1 MSSSVVP
8 DPNDRADFKN
18 AIRGLIKP
26 LSPCTIYTANGDTC
40 WDSEP
45 FSFLNTEDE
54 LATVNSSLKR
64 QSQLCLFQGLFNVT
78 EGIYQV
84 RGLDLS
90 NISFVETDTN
100 VIVIDPLISKECAQK
115 ALELYQ
121 DHRPGRS
128 VIALIYTHSHDDHFG
143 GAEAIVPSKDPTSS
157 TYTPDPTFPIYAP
170 DGFLDHAVNENVYA
184 GTAMTRRSMY
194 MYGDELD
201 KCATGQVGAGLG
213 MTASTGST
221 TLIAPTSSDIITTSP
236 CTRTIDGLEVTF
248 QLTPGTEA
256 PSEMN
261 FYFPKYKAL
270 CMAENVTHTLHNI
283 QTLRGALVRDAHEWS
298 IYIDE
303 AMGMFGNK
311 TDVVFSSHHWPT
323 WNDQNDD
330 PNEPTENQILTFMTR
345 QRDMYAFLN
354 DQTLRKLNDGMVGTE
369 IAEDLKLP
377 ETLAKCWHSQGYY
390 GSISHNVKAIYHR
403 YLGWF
408 DGNPAHLWEHPPVD
422 SATRYVKC
430 MGGAS
435 AVIDKAKEYADN
447 KDYRFAATLLNHVV
461 FADPTNADPVTTD
474 AKTELGGVYTQLG
487 YLCEN
492 GTWRNFY
499 LTGAQELE
507 SGPVPPNLALDPT
520 QAAMALELNQLM
532 DTMAVRLE
540 GLAAQYESFS
550 IDWYVYMT
558 TYLRQDIRLT
568 LSNGA
573 LTNHARI
580 PDQEPEGSA
589 DLTCTLSR
597 QDLVGLVIDNSKTIE
612 DNPDIKYQGNPDK
625 WTTLTGYLRVPIKGF
640 AIVTPD

>member
-1 MSSSVVP
+1 M
-8 DPNDRADFKN
+8 
-18 AIRGLIKP
+18 
-26 LSPCTIYTANGDTC
+26 
-40 WDSEP
+40 
-45 FSFLNTEDE
+45 
-54 LATVNSSLKR
+54 
-64 QSQLCLFQGLFNVT
+64 
-78 EGIYQV
+78 
-84 RGLDLS
+84 
-90 NISFVETDTN
+90 SFVETDTN
-100 VIVIDPLISKECAQK
+100 VIIIDPLISKECAQK

-143 GAEAIVPSKDPTSS
+143 GAEAIVPPLDPASS

-170 DGFLDHAVNENVYA
+170 DGFMDHALSENVYA
-184 GTAMTRRSMY
+184 GVAMTRRSMY
-194 MYGDELD
+194 MYGDELE

-221 TLIAPTSSDIITTSP
+221 TLIPPTSSEIISTSP

-248 QLTPGTEA
+248 QLSPGTEA

-303 AMGMFGNK
+303 AIGMFGNE

-323 WNDQNDD
+323 WKDQNDD
-330 PNEPTENQILTFMTR
+330 PNGPTENQILILMTR

-354 DQTLRKLNDGMVGTE
+354 DQTLCNLNNGMVRTE
-369 IAEDLKLP
+369 IAEEFVLP
-377 ETLAKCWHSQGYY
+377 DVLAKSWYSQGYY

-403 YLGWF
+403 YMGWF
-408 DGNPAHLWEHPPVD
+408 DGNPARLWERTPVD
-422 SATRYVKC
+422 SATRYVDC

-435 AVIDKAKEYADN
+435 AVIDKAKKYTSN
-447 KDYRFAATLLNHVV
+447 QDYRFAATLLNHVV
-461 FADPTNADPVTTD
+461 FADPTNAD
-474 AKTELGGVYTQLG
+474 AKTELASVYTQLG

-492 GTWRNFY
+492 GTWRNLY
-499 LTGAQELE
+499 VTGAQELQ
-507 SGPVPPNLALDPT
+507 SGPVAPILTSDQRL
-520 QAAMALELNQLM
+520 AAMALELNQLM
-532 DTMAVRLE
+532 DTMAVKLD
-540 GLAAQYESFS
+540 GLDAQYESFT
-550 IDWYVYMT
+550 IDWYVYMN
-558 TYLRQDIRLT
+558 TYQRQDIRLT

-580 PDQEPEGSA
+580 PDLEPEGTA
-589 DLTCTLSR
+589 DLTCTLKH
-597 QDLVGLVIDNSKTIE
+597 QDLVDLVLGNTKRIE
-612 DNPDIKYQGNPDK
+612 DNPDIIYQGDPCK
-625 WTTLTGYLRVPIKGF
+625 WCTLKKYLRVPNAGF

>member
-1 MSSSVVP
+1 MGSSIVP
-8 DPNDRADFKN
+8 DPSDTVDFTN
-18 AIRGLIKP
+18 AQRGLIES
-26 LSPCTIYTANGDTC
+26 LQPCTIYKANGDAC

-45 FSFLNTEDE
+45 FNFLTIEDP

-78 EGIYQV
+78 NGVYQV
-84 RGLDLS
+84 RGLDIS
-90 NISFVETDTN
+90 NMSFIETDTN

-121 DHRPGRS
+121 SHRPGRS

-143 GAEAIVPSKDPTSS
+143 GAEAIVPPMDPTSS
-157 TYTPDPTFPIYAP
+157 TYAPDPTFPIYAP
-170 DGFLDHAVNENVYA
+170 DGFMDHAVSENVYA
-184 GTAMTRRSMY
+184 GVAMTRRSMY
-194 MYGDELD
+194 MYGDELE

-221 TLIAPTSSDIITTSP
+221 TLIPPTSSGVISTSP
-236 CTRTIDGLEVTF
+236 CTRTIDGLEVIF

-303 AMGMFGNK
+303 AIGMFGNE
-311 TDVVFSSHHWPT
+311 TGVVFSSHHWPT
-323 WNDQNDD
+323 WKDQNNNPD
-330 PNEPTENQILTFMTR
+330 EPSENQILTLMTR
-345 QRDMYAFLN
+345 QRDLYAFLN
-354 DQTLRKLNDGMVGTE
+354 DQTLRNLNNGMVGTE
-369 IAEDLKLP
+369 IAEDFVLP
-377 ETLAKCWHSQGYY
+377 DVLAKSWYSQGYY

-403 YLGWF
+403 YMGWF
-408 DGNPAHLWEHPPVD
+408 DGNPAHLWEYPPVD
-422 SATRYVKC
+422 SATRYVDC

-435 AVIDKAKEYADN
+435 AVIDKAKQYTSN
-447 KDYRFAATLLNHVV
+447 QDYRFAATLLNHVV
-461 FADPTNADPVTTD
+461 FADPTNAD
-474 AKTELGGVYTQLG
+474 AKTELASVYTQLG
-487 YLCEN
+487 YQCEN

-499 LTGAQELE
+499 LTGAQELQ
-507 SGPVPPNLALDPT
+507 SGPVAPILTSDQSL
-520 QAAMALELNQLM
+520 AAMALELNQLM
-532 DTMAVRLE
+532 DTMAVKLN
-540 GLAAQYESFS
+540 GLDAQYESFT
-550 IDWYVYMT
+550 IDWYVYMS
-558 TYLRQDIRLT
+558 TYQRQDIRLT

-589 DLTCTLSR
+589 DLTCTLKH
-597 QDLVGLVIDNSKTIE
+597 QDLVDLVLGTTKDIRDNK
-612 DNPDIKYQGNPDK
+612 DIMYQGDPSK
-625 WTTLTGYLRVPIKGF
+625 WCTLRKYLQVPNAGF

>member
-1 MSSSVVP
+1 MDSSIVP
-8 DPNDRADFKN
+8 DPSDTADFTN
-18 AIRGLIKP
+18 AQRGLIKP
-26 LSPCTIYTANGDTC
+26 LLPCTIYKDNGDAC

-45 FSFLNTEDE
+45 FSFLATEDP

-64 QSQLCLFQGLFNVT
+64 QSQLCLFQGLFIVT
-78 EGIYQV
+78 DGVYQV
-84 RGLDLS
+84 RGLDIS
-90 NISFVETDTN
+90 NMSFVETDNN

-121 DHRPGRS
+121 CHRPGRS

-143 GAEAIVPSKDPTSS
+143 GAEAIVPPMDPTSS

-170 DGFLDHAVNENVYA
+170 DGFMDHAVSENVYA
-184 GTAMTRRSMY
+184 GVAMTRRSMY
-194 MYGDELD
+194 MYGDELE

-221 TLIAPTSSDIITTSP
+221 TLIPPTSSEIISTSP

-303 AMGMFGNK
+303 AIGMFGNE

-323 WNDQNDD
+323 WKDQNDD

-354 DQTLRKLNDGMVGTE
+354 DQTLRQLNDGMVGTE
-369 IAEDLKLP
+369 IAEDFVLP
-377 ETLAKCWHSQGYY
+377 DILAKSWYSQGYY

-403 YLGWF
+403 YMGWF
-408 DGNPAHLWEHPPVD
+408 DGNPARLWEHPPVD
-422 SATRYVKC
+422 SATRYVDC

-435 AVIDKAKEYADN
+435 AVIGKAKQYASDQ
-447 KDYRFAATLLNHVV
+447 DYRFAATLLNHVV
-461 FADPTNADPVTTD
+461 FAEPTNAD
-474 AKTELGGVYTQLG
+474 AKTELASVYTQLG

-499 LTGAQELE
+499 LTGAQELQ
-507 SGPVPPNLALDPT
+507 SGPVAPILTSDQSL
-520 QAAMALELNQLM
+520 AAMALELNQLM
-532 DTMAVRLE
+532 DTMAVKLD
-540 GLAAQYESFS
+540 GLAAQYESFT
-550 IDWYVYMT
+550 IDWYVYMS
-558 TYLRQDIRLT
+558 TYQRQDIRLT

-573 LTNHARI
+573 LTNHARF
-580 PDQEPEGSA
+580 PDLELEGSA
-589 DLTCTLSR
+589 DLTCTLKH
-597 QDLVGLVIDNSKTIE
+597 QDLVDLVLGNTKTIK
-612 DNPDIKYQGNPDK
+612 DNPNIMYQGDPCK
-625 WTTLTGYLRVPIKGF
+625 WTTLKNYLRAPNAGF